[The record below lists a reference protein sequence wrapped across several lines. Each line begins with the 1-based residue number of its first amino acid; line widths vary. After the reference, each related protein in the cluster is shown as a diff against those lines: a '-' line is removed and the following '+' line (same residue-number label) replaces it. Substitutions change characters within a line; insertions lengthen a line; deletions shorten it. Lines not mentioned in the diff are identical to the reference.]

1 MGRFFHGLLRLVSG
15 AVRVSLGILLCV
27 AALCVGSTPD

>member
-1 MGRFFHGLLRLVSG
+1 MEVIMGKFFHGLFRLVSG

-27 AALCVGSTPD
+27 GSTPD